1 MRFVARVAGMVACT
15 SVLWACGAG
24 IATSNSAKL
33 GEAAAFAAAA
43 AAVQVAQAA
52 MEQHARN
59 TAPVTHAGGVAVSPD
74 CDNEG
79 QYPCMS
85 VSPAPAQPVPEPD
98 MDDEEARDYVL
109 GYVNGVRKLNAVG
122 PLVRDDGVDAFA
134 QQGSEQLTRDHRSNQ
149 HLADHAGELPPMSA
163 EVQGSPDG
171 ARPGPLQDQIA
182 DILLG
187 MMREGPGGMHHDT
200 LLRPA
205 WRKLGVG
212 IVTRGGRLYF
222 TVDFT
227 S

>member
-1 MRFVARVAGMVACT
+1 MRFVLPFAGLAAFA
-15 SVLWACGAG
+15 LLGCGAG
-24 IATSNSAKL
+24 LATSNSAKL

-43 AAVQVAQAA
+43 GAMQMAQAA

-59 TAPVTHAGGVAVSPD
+59 TAPITHAGGVGVTPS

-79 QYPCMS
+79 QYPCVS
-85 VSPAPAQPVPEPD
+85 VSASGPMQPEPEPD

-122 PLVRDDGVDAFA
+122 PVVRDSDVDAFA
-134 QQGSEQLTRDHRSNQ
+134 QDGSEQLSLDHKPNR
-149 HLADHAGELPPMSA
+149 HMTEHAQELHVVAA

-171 ARPGPLQDQIA
+171 ARPGSLQDQIA
-182 DILLG
+182 EILLG

-200 LLRPA
+200 LLRPD

-212 IVTRGGRLYF
+212 IVTRGGRMYF

-227 S
+227 D